1 MKHLAKKKKMNDIF
15 LIILRTFLGFFL
27 LVISMKLMG
36 KREIGQ
42 LSIFDFAIVL
52 SIADIM
58 IIGIENYQEN
68 VWYFIVPMVI
78 IVILQKVIAFLCLK
92 SPWIREKIDGKER
105 IIISKGKVLESEM
118 KKERYNMSD
127 LYSQLREKNIREI
140 GEVEYAI
147 LETNGHLSV
156 FTFEENTDKIFPL
169 PLIISGKIQKENLK
183 LIGKTE
189 KWLNK
194 ELLMM
199 GIDDCKKIYGISY
212 VDGKLKV
219 VEDSKEEL

>member
-1 MKHLAKKKKMNDIF
+1 MNDIF

-27 LVISMKLMG
+27 LIISMKLMG

-42 LSIFDFAIVL
+42 LSIFDFTIVL

-68 VWYFIVPMVI
+68 VWFFIVPMVI
-78 IVILQKVIAFLCLK
+78 IVLLQKIIAFLCLK
-92 SPWIREKIDGKER
+92 WPWFREKIDGKER
-105 IIISKGKVLESEM
+105 IIISKGKILEAEM

-140 GEVEYAI
+140 DEVEYAI

-156 FTFEENTDKIFPL
+156 FTFEQNKDKIFPL
-169 PLIISGKIQKENLK
+169 PLIISGKIQNENLE

-189 KWLNK
+189 QWLNK
-194 ELLMM
+194 ELSIM
-199 GIDDCKKIYGISY
+199 GIDDYTKIYGVSY
-212 VDGKLKV
+212 VNGKLKIV
-219 VEDSKEEL
+219 QNSTAKL

>member
-1 MKHLAKKKKMNDIF
+1 MKHLAKKKKMHDIF

-27 LVISMKLMG
+27 LIISMKLMG

-42 LSIFDFAIVL
+42 LSIFDFTIVL

-68 VWYFIVPMVI
+68 VWFFIVPMAI
-78 IVILQKVIAFLCLK
+78 IVMLQKVIAYLCLK
-92 SPWIREKIDGKER
+92 SPWFREKIDGKER

-169 PLIISGKIQKENLK
+169 PLIISGKVQNENLK
-183 LIGKTE
+183 LIDKTE

-194 ELLMM
+194 ELSKM
-199 GIDDCKKIYGISY
+199 GIEDYKEIYGVSY
-212 VDGKLKV
+212 INGKLKIV
-219 VEDSKEEL
+219 QNSTAKL

>member
-1 MKHLAKKKKMNDIF
+1 MKHMAKKKKMNDIF

-58 IIGIENYQEN
+58 IIGIENYQEK
-68 VWYFIVPMVI
+68 VWYFIIPMAI

-92 SPWIREKIDGKER
+92 SPWVREKIDGKER
-105 IIISKGKVLESEM
+105 IIISKGKVLEAEM

-156 FTFEENTDKIFPL
+156 FTYKENTDKIFPL
-169 PLIISGKIQKENLK
+169 PLVISGKIQKENLK

-189 KWLNK
+189 KWLDK
-194 ELLMM
+194 ELLTI
-199 GIDDCKKIYGISY
+199 GIDDYEKVYGVSY

-219 VEDSKEEL
+219 VQNSKEEL